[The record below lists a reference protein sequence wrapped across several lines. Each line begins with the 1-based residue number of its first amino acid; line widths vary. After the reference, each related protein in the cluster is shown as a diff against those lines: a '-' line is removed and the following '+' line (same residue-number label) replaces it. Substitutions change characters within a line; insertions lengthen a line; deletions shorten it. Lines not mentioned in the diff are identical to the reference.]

1 MPVRPRPFR
10 AAERALAARL
20 RAGAAAILAHPRP
33 RPRPGAGLRAVS
45 RWVASG
51 TLGSG
56 AAVWRRRGTC
66 FLLVRECL
74 ARAVFR
80 ALVGT
85 ATDPLP
91 PPPTYPGA
99 STWALVRA
107 LCLSS
112 VGSELPVARRM
123 LRRWPRLQ
131 ALLLSP
137 ARLLGP
143 AGAVFA

>member
-1 MPVRPRPFR
+1 MPARPRPSL

-33 RPRPGAGLRAVS
+33 RPRSGAGLCAVS

-80 ALVGT
+80 ALAGT

-91 PPPTYPGA
+91 PPPAYPGA

-112 VGSELPVARRM
+112 VGGELLAARRM

-131 ALLLSP
+131 ALLISP
-137 ARLLGP
+137 ARLHDP
-143 AGAVFA
+143 AGTIFA